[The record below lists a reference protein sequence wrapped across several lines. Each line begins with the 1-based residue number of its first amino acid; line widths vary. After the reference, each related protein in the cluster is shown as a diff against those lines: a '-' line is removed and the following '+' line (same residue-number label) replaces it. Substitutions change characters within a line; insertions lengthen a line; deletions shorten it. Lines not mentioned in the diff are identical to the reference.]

1 MLRKTSTLAI
11 AALMTSASI
20 AAAEEHVIFYLGD
33 AFFPEVTYVDAGDT
47 IRFLNSSTSEM
58 TVVSLDEEWSVGPVG
73 IDESQTLAVSGGMTL
88 KFFDATAADADG
100 ESEAEAVEGELSFE
114 PAPLG

>member
-11 AALMTSASI
+11 AALMTSASF

-47 IRFLNSSTSEM
+47 IRFLNSSTSTM
-58 TVVSLDEEWSVGPVG
+58 NIVSQDSEWAVGPV
-73 IDESQTLAVSGGMTL
+73 AVDASEAISVSSGMKV
-88 KFFDATAADADG
+88 KFFDADSLDG
-100 ESEAEAVEGELSFE
+100 EEGSTAVGGDLSFE